1 MTSPARSLTSPNLD
15 LLRTTAVLCV
25 FLNHLLLVL
34 GFEGAAGL
42 GRFGVLLFFVH
53 TSLVLMLSLDRLE
66 LHAQSDTRLMLAFWI
81 RRLFRIYPLAI
92 LFVLLTVI
100 FPIPRFPTVPY
111 TVIGF
116 RDFLS
121 NIALIQNLT
130 GSDYRLVVF
139 WTLPIEL
146 QMYAMLP
153 FIYLLLRGTRYRAIV
168 LWIISVIL
176 ALTVSPGGSSRLKV
190 FAFAPCFLSG
200 VVAYDLVRSKILSA
214 RLPAWAWPVGIFL
227 SIALSRPFDSG
238 TLSSRL
244 PRGWVLCL
252 ALGLLYPT
260 VYEVSYG
267 RLQLAL
273 HWIAEHSYGIYLCH
287 PVFLWIAIIRMHN
300 APWPAR
306 ALVLLFGITAVP
318 AALYVLIEKPLIVA
332 GARIAGHLLK
342 TPAES
347 KARQLA

>member
-1 MTSPARSLTSPNLD
+1 MTPPARSQTSPNLD
-15 LLRTTAVLCV
+15 LLRATAVLCV
-25 FLNHLLLVL
+25 FLNHLSLVL
-34 GFEGAAGL
+34 GFKDTGDL

-53 TSLVLMLSLDRLE
+53 TSLVLMLSMDRLE
-66 LHAQSDTRLMLAFWI
+66 PHAQSDTRLMLAFWI

-111 TVIGF
+111 TEIGL

-130 GSDYRLVVF
+130 GTDYRLGVF
-139 WTLPIEL
+139 WTLPLEL

-153 FIYLLLRGTRYRAIV
+153 FIYLLLRGTRYRAIA

-176 ALTVSPGGSSRLKV
+176 ALTVSPGTSRLRV
-190 FAFAPCFLSG
+190 FVFAPCFLSG
-200 VVAYDLVRSKILSA
+200 VVAYDLVRSKILNA
-214 RLPAWAWPVGIFL
+214 RLPAWVWPVGIFL
-227 SIALSRPFDSG
+227 ALSRSFDSG

-244 PRGWVLCL
+244 PRGWALCL
-252 ALGLLYPT
+252 ALGLLYPS
-260 VYEVSYG
+260 VCEVSYG

-287 PVFLWIAIIRMHN
+287 PVFLWIAIVRMHN
-300 APWPAR
+300 APWAVR

-318 AALYVLIEKPLIVA
+318 AALYVLIEKPLILA
-332 GARIAGHLLK
+332 GVRIAGHLLK

-347 KARQLA
+347 KTLQLT